1 MTAHSQCPILT
12 PMRPISLGFSAALLT
27 LTTASFADVAPPP
40 NYVESCTVAQQSG
53 PGLDCREC
61 GTYYAEHDKCEK
73 TLGTQGFSKRCRSR
87 GASVWTEVWCR
98 SAQAAP
104 PQPDPDPHPS
114 DPNYAKPPPGP
125 AAIATDPAPVVAS
138 DPAQQP
144 APMPPRSGCGS
155 CSVGRSAFG
164 VSALL
169 AAAMGAVLLIGRRR
183 RR

>member
-1 MTAHSQCPILT
+1 
-12 PMRPISLGFSAALLT
+12 MRTLSLGFCAALMSLSAA
-27 LTTASFADVAPPP
+27 AFADVAPPP
-40 NYVESCTVAQQSG
+40 DYVESCTVAKQQG

-61 GTYYAEHDKCEK
+61 GTYYAEHDKCDK

-98 SAQAAP
+98 SAQASP
-104 PQPDPDPHPS
+104 PPPDPDPHPS

-125 AAIATDPAPVVAS
+125 TAIATDPSPAVAT

-155 CSVGRSAFG
+155 CSMGGGAFG
-164 VSALL
+164 VSTLL
-169 AAAMGAVLLIGRRR
+169 AAALTGLLLLRRR
-183 RR
+183 RP